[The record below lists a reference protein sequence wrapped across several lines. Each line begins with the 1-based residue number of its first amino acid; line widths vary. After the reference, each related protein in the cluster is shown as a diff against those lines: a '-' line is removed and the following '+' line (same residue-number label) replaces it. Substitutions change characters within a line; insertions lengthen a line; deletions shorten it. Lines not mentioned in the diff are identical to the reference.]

1 MGNSLEQALKRCDF
15 GERALPLFAPFN
27 AFQHLIGI
35 FYRCSNDWLSV
46 FRGFLRF
53 LEGSKTS
60 PIRRT
65 RKTIS
70 IS

>member
-15 GERALPLFAPFN
+15 RGVRALPLFAPFN
-27 AFQHLIGI
+27 AFQRLNGI
-35 FYRCSNDWLSV
+35 FYRRSNDWLSV

-65 RKTIS
+65 K
-70 IS
+70 